1 MRILIKEFI
10 GESFELEDAIL
21 LKEILRS
28 LNDEV
33 CILDFQGIHR
43 VPTTFFFSLFNDFI
57 NEKGRNYILSNFKI
71 VNLVDDENYYR
82 VIFGT
87 SFVEKIK

>member
-21 LKEILRS
+21 LKDIIRS

-33 CILDFQGIHR
+33 CILDFQGIQR